1 MKAYY
6 KVSIEVNSLTISRET
21 SRRSGVEEV
30 NILIYLQVAMKVTVN
45 NFDVLRIECCILNE
59 LSDTFSSDMI
69 MRLDDRLIRNIAA
82 EIEESQIDRTR
93 TIKKLNSLE
102 TGLQTLNRLNR
113 NKAAGW

>member
-1 MKAYY
+1 
-6 KVSIEVNSLTISRET
+6 
-21 SRRSGVEEV
+21 
-30 NILIYLQVAMKVTVN
+30 MKVTVN
-45 NFDVLRIECCILNE
+45 NFDVLRIESCILNE
-59 LSDTFSSDMI
+59 LSDMFSSDMI
-69 MRLDDRLIRNIAA
+69 MRLDDRLIRNIVA